1 MSDYERGVEKSAR
14 ICEAKAEAIRGKLGR
29 NPMLDSVT
37 QGIINILTDTAA
49 DIRHL
54 ATTPARNTSQIG
66 EG

>member
-1 MSDYERGVEKSAR
+1 MSEGEQAIERSAR
-14 ICEAKAEAIRGKLGR
+14 ICEAKAEALRGKLGR

-49 DIRHL
+49 DIRTL

>member
-1 MSDYERGVEKSAR
+1 VTEFETGIEKSAR
-14 ICEAKAEAIRGKLGR
+14 ICEAKAQALRGKLGR

-49 DIRHL
+49 DIRSL
-54 ATTPARNTSQIG
+54 TTIPARNTSQIG